1 MSKSALLSKRLL
13 FIGKNKQINITQK
26 FIKISDSYTYI
37 LVLPFI
43 GEIMNEKTREELLL
57 ELQKLNKAQIR
68 IKRRSTFLL
77 SIIAMLVLVT
87 GTLAWFTL
95 NSFAGVD
102 NLTMQITTG
111 VDLRVDMVSH
121 GSDIKQYQKI
131 ITNEMINSY
140 LSKYNTS
147 IDKQRLDPVTTKNG
161 ITFVGQKGDA
171 KSPNQNTY
179 LEFQCYFIASR
190 DMWVHLSTDSGNTD
204 YEATSVTTT
213 ETGTKADVVRS
224 VRLSYEDSGNAAIYE
239 PNKGTPVN
247 GQTTFDLTTPMQYSN
262 STRLFHLNELE
273 PKLITIRLWADGED
287 PECDDD
293 VQQANLTVKMLF
305 SGTDDANVPYSQIQ

>member
-1 MSKSALLSKRLL
+1 
-13 FIGKNKQINITQK
+13 
-26 FIKISDSYTYI
+26 
-37 LVLPFI
+37 
-43 GEIMNEKTREELLL
+43 MNEKTREELLL

-77 SIIAMLVLVT
+77 SVIAMLVLIT

-95 NSFAGVD
+95 NSFASIE
-102 NLTMQITTG
+102 NLTMEITTG

-121 GSDIKQYQKI
+121 GSDIKQYQKV

-140 LSKYNTS
+140 LSKYNSS
-147 IDKQRLDPVTTKNG
+147 IAQQRLDPVTTTDG
-161 ITFVGQKGDA
+161 IKFVSQKGA
-171 KSPNQNTY
+171 TRNPNETSSF

-190 DMWVHLSTDSGNTD
+190 DMWVHLSTDPGNTD
-204 YEATSVTTT
+204 YEATAVTTT
-213 ETGTKADVVRS
+213 ETGTMADVVKAI
-224 VRLSYEDSGNAAIYE
+224 RLSFEDNGTAAIYE

-273 PKLITIRLWADGED
+273 PKLITIRLWAEGED

-305 SGTDDANVPYSQIQ
+305 SGTDDANVPYSDIQ